1 MDKLGA
7 LSRHEYLLLLA
18 AFVHFEASYAA
29 NAGISHRCACEM
41 RCHPERPGKL
51 KCTEIRAQSPCMGRL
66 GSWPPDS
73 AVRRPERGSLNIHQ
87 V

>member
-29 NAGISHRCACEM
+29 NAGISHLRM
-41 RCHPERPGKL
+41 RNAMP
-51 KCTEIRAQSPCMGRL
+51 S
-66 GSWPPDS
+66 
-73 AVRRPERGSLNIHQ
+73 
-87 V
+87 